1 MQTSSWLNQQT
12 VVTFWLQTDEQQAY
26 WCESRRLVRMVT
38 GSREQEKLDLQI
50 QRSDTPR
57 VSYCKV
63 ASC

>member
-1 MQTSSWLNQQT
+1 M
-12 VVTFWLQTDEQQAY
+12 VTFWLQTDEQQAY